1 MDISK
6 IPNDTKIET
15 QPLAPCPIPLGWTVR
30 AYRIPEKRG
39 VGIQAVREGGG
50 EFTMS
55 YWFAELKNVS
65 PTIRTVNRAG
75 DSDDTSAVQLAAL
88 WRKAVER
95 MREWEG
101 STKTA
106 PTA

>member
-1 MDISK
+1 MDNLSVHSQ
-6 IPNDTKIET
+6 PTTAT
-15 QPLAPCPIPLGWTVR
+15 QLDPCPIPLGWTVR
-30 AYRIPEKRG
+30 AYQIPEKRG

-55 YWFAELKNVS
+55 YFFAELKNVS
-65 PTIRTVNRAG
+65 STIRTVSRVE
-75 DSDDTSAVQLAAL
+75 DSRDTSAVQLAAL

-95 MREWEG
+95 MREWEE